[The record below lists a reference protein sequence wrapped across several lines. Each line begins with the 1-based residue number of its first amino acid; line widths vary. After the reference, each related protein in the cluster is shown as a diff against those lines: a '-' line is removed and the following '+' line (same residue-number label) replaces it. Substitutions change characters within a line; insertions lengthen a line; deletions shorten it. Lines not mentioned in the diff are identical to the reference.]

1 MDAFLSSL
9 GEIMIFVMRLVLPVL
24 SVLLIFCVVKD
35 LFKRE
40 GKITL
45 AKLVT
50 ANALEFNITSVE
62 SVIGRSKLCDVILNI
77 PSISRRHAVIT
88 YSDDYGFK
96 ISSVFGSEILVND
109 TIVDEY
115 AYFDFG
121 DIIEIGGLQL
131 KLVPCE
137 IEDISSSSK
146 IKKRGLSSALLLT
159 FIQLIMFA
167 ELFVHYLPQIKI
179 YIPVSF
185 GALILGEWLYFLI
198 HRFKNNINIEIL
210 GFFLTTIGFSVA
222 ASATPDNMLK
232 QLITA
237 TVGILAFIILQ
248 FVYKNMEL
256 VMKLR
261 YFVGVFAIL
270 LLGYNLIFGVY
281 INGARNWIKIGSFTF
296 QPSEV
301 VKFLFIFTTAAT
313 LQNLFSKRNVILFLG
328 FSAACMGAL
337 VLMRDFGTC
346 SIFFITVLIIL
357 YMRSGNVKIISA
369 ITGFVGVCAVLVA
382 KFVPYVTR
390 RFSAYR
396 HAWEFAADKGYQQ
409 TRTMMAIA
417 SGALLGLGG
426 ARGNL
431 KYVAAA
437 DTDLVFG
444 LICEEWGMILAFCA
458 VACFVIFALYSL
470 KSISHTNSAYFAIA
484 AVSAAGLWLFQ
495 ISLNIFGSTDLL
507 PLTGVTLPFISNGG
521 SSMISSW
528 LLLSFIK
535 AIGKNTLK
543 EPATVYGEEGEI

>member
-1 MDAFLSSL
+1 MGDLIVSL
-9 GEIMIFVMRLVLPVL
+9 GAVLVFALRLILPLLSILFIFG
-24 SVLLIFCVVKD
+24 VVKD
-35 LFKRE
+35 LFKKQ

-50 ANALEFNITSVE
+50 ANGLDFDIQSVE
-62 SVIGRSKLCDVILNI
+62 SIIGRSKLCDVVLNI

-96 ISSVFGSEILVND
+96 ISSVFGSEIFVND
-109 TIVDEY
+109 TPIDEY

-131 KLVPCE
+131 KLTPCE
-137 IEDISSSSK
+137 MVDISSSSK
-146 IKKRGLSSALLLT
+146 PQKRGVATAILLT
-159 FIQLIMFA
+159 VIQAIMFL
-167 ELFVHYLPQIKI
+167 EIMIHFMPEIKI
-179 YIPVSF
+179 YIPIAF
-185 GALILGEWLYFLI
+185 GGLILVEWVYFLI
-198 HRFKNNINIEIL
+198 HRFKDNINIEIL
-210 GFFLTTIGFSVA
+210 GFFLTTVGFSVA
-222 ASATPDNMLK
+222 ASYSPDNMLK
-232 QLITA
+232 QIITA
-237 TVGILAFIILQ
+237 GVGLFAFIILQ

-261 YFVGVFAIL
+261 YFVAGVAVL
-270 LLGYNLIFGVY
+270 LLAYNIFFGVY
-281 INGARNWIKIGSFTF
+281 INGARNWIRIGSFTF

-313 LQNLFSKRNVILFLG
+313 LQNLLSKRNLILFLG
-328 FSAACMGAL
+328 FSSLCMGAL

-346 SIFFITVLIIL
+346 AIFFITALIIL
-357 YMRSGNVKIISA
+357 YMRSGNVKIIGL
-369 ITGFVGVCAVLVA
+369 ITGVVGAGAVLVA

-390 RFSAYR
+390 RFSTYR

-409 TRTMMAIA
+409 TRTMIAIA
-417 SGALLGLGG
+417 SGALLGVGG
-426 ARGNL
+426 ANGKL
-431 KYVAAA
+431 KYIAAA

-444 LICEEWGMILAFCA
+444 MLVEEWGMIFAFCA
-458 VACFVIFALYSL
+458 IACFVIFALYSL
-470 KSISHTNSAYFAIA
+470 KSISYTNSAYFAIA

-543 EPATVYGEEGEI
+543 ESAEVYEGDDEL

>member
-1 MDAFLSSL
+1 MGDLIVSL
-9 GEIMIFVMRLVLPVL
+9 GAILVFALRLILPLLSILFIFG
-24 SVLLIFCVVKD
+24 VVKD
-35 LFKRE
+35 LFKKQ

-50 ANALEFNITSVE
+50 ANGLDFDIQSVE
-62 SVIGRSKLCDVILNI
+62 SIIGRSKLCDVVLNI

-96 ISSVFGSEILVND
+96 ISSVFGSEIFVND
-109 TIVDEY
+109 TPIDEY

-131 KLVPCE
+131 KLTPCE
-137 IEDISSSSK
+137 MVDISSNSK
-146 IKKRGLSSALLLT
+146 PQKRGIATAILLT
-159 FIQLIMFA
+159 VIQAIMFL
-167 ELFVHYLPQIKI
+167 EIMIHFMPEIKI
-179 YIPVSF
+179 YIPIAF
-185 GALILGEWLYFLI
+185 GGLILVEWVYFLI
-198 HRFKNNINIEIL
+198 HRFKDNINIEFL
-210 GFFLTTIGFSVA
+210 GFFLTTVGFSVA
-222 ASATPDNMLK
+222 ASYSPDNMLK
-232 QLITA
+232 QIITA
-237 TVGILAFIILQ
+237 GVGLFAFIILQ

-261 YFVGVFAIL
+261 YFVAGVAVL
-270 LLGYNLIFGVY
+270 LLAYNIFFGVY
-281 INGARNWIKIGSFTF
+281 INGARNWIRIGSFTF

-313 LQNLFSKRNVILFLG
+313 LQNLLSKRNLILFLG
-328 FSAACMGAL
+328 FSGVCMGAL

-346 SIFFITVLIIL
+346 AIFFITALIIL
-357 YMRSGNVKIISA
+357 YMRSGNVKIIGL
-369 ITGFVGVCAVLVA
+369 ITGVVGVGAVLVA

-390 RFSAYR
+390 RFSTYR

-409 TRTMMAIA
+409 TRTMIAIA
-417 SGALLGLGG
+417 SGALLGVGG
-426 ARGNL
+426 ANGKL
-431 KYVAAA
+431 KYIAAA

-444 LICEEWGMILAFCA
+444 MLVEEWGMIFAFCA
-458 VACFVIFALYSL
+458 IACFVIFALYSL
-470 KSISHTNSAYFAIA
+470 KSISYTNSAYFAIA

-543 EPATVYGEEGEI
+543 EPAILYEGDDEL

>member
-1 MDAFLSSL
+1 MGDLIVSL
-9 GEIMIFVMRLVLPVL
+9 GAVLVFALRLILPLLSILFIFG
-24 SVLLIFCVVKD
+24 VVKD
-35 LFKRE
+35 LFKNQ

-50 ANALEFNITSVE
+50 ANGLDFDIQSVE
-62 SVIGRSKLCDVILNI
+62 SIIGRSKLCDVVLNI

-96 ISSVFGSEILVND
+96 ISSVFGSEIFVND
-109 TIVDEY
+109 TPIDEY

-131 KLVPCE
+131 KLTPCE
-137 IEDISSSSK
+137 MVDISSSSK
-146 IKKRGLSSALLLT
+146 PQKRGVATAILLT
-159 FIQLIMFA
+159 VIQAIMFL
-167 ELFVHYLPQIKI
+167 EIMIHFMPEIKI
-179 YIPVSF
+179 YIPIAF
-185 GALILGEWLYFLI
+185 GGLILVEWVYFLI
-198 HRFKNNINIEIL
+198 HRFKDNINIEIL
-210 GFFLTTIGFSVA
+210 GFFLTTVGFSVA
-222 ASATPDNMLK
+222 ASYSPDNMLK
-232 QLITA
+232 QIITA
-237 TVGILAFIILQ
+237 GVGLFAFIILQ

-261 YFVGVFAIL
+261 YFVAGVAVL
-270 LLGYNLIFGVY
+270 LLAYNIFFGVY
-281 INGARNWIKIGSFTF
+281 INGARNWIRIGSFTF

-313 LQNLFSKRNVILFLG
+313 LQNLLSKRNLILFLG
-328 FSAACMGAL
+328 FSGVCMGAL

-346 SIFFITVLIIL
+346 AIFFITALIIL
-357 YMRSGNVKIISA
+357 YMRSGNVKIIGL
-369 ITGFVGVCAVLVA
+369 ITGVVGAGAVLVA

-390 RFSAYR
+390 RFSTYR

-409 TRTMMAIA
+409 TRTMIAIA
-417 SGALLGLGG
+417 SGALLGVGG
-426 ARGNL
+426 ANGKL
-431 KYVAAA
+431 KYIAAA

-444 LICEEWGMILAFCA
+444 MLVEEWGMIFAFCA
-458 VACFVIFALYSL
+458 IACFVIFALYSL
-470 KSISHTNSAYFAIA
+470 KSISYTNSAYFAIA

-543 EPATVYGEEGEI
+543 ESAIVYEGDDEL